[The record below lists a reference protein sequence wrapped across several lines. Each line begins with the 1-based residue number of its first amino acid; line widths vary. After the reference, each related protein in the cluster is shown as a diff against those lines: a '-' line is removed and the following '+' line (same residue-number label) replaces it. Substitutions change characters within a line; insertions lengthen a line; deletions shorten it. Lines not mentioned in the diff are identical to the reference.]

1 MPGLPHMAAAYP
13 RATNTMP
20 QALPAQ
26 PQQQQTTTEMA
37 IPNDLIGC
45 IIGRGGQK
53 INEIRYSHSDSVW
66 NMNSLGVGARISIIF
81 CSWECIQSFNT
92 SYIEILN
99 IINMLKWIG
108 ILTFISLC
116 IFTSVR
122 FNIFSFFLLCPIQF

>member
-13 RATNTMP
+13 RATNTVP

-53 INEIRYSHSDSVW
+53 INEIRYSHARVI
-66 NMNSLGVGARISIIF
+66 MNSWEWELGFPPSSAPENAFKV
-81 CSWECIQSFNT
+81 
-92 SYIEILN
+92 
-99 IINMLKWIG
+99 
-108 ILTFISLC
+108 
-116 IFTSVR
+116 
-122 FNIFSFFLLCPIQF
+122 